1 MSSLTLRPH
10 RPIPRSTV
18 RVVLLVRAN
27 MQRYFK
33 HRLLFVTGFLEPF
46 LFLLSIGI
54 GVGGLVGGIHVEGE
68 TIPYAIFVAPGLMA
82 TSAMNGAMIDSIFN
96 VYFKLR
102 ISHSYDAV
110 LATPMS
116 PTDLALGE
124 IGWSIVR
131 VGIYSVAFLIVMA
144 GLGDVHS
151 WMVIFCLPAAMLVSA
166 SFSAVGIAATTYM
179 RTWQDFD
186 LVMMIQM
193 PMFLFS
199 GVFFP
204 LTVYPGWLQLVV
216 SLTPLYQGVAL
227 CRDFA
232 LGHLHLWMLFNVAYL
247 LIMGAIG
254 LRITIR
260 RLAILLLP

>member
-1 MSSLTLRPH
+1 
-10 RPIPRSTV
+10 
-18 RVVLLVRAN
+18 
-27 MQRYFK
+27 
-33 HRLLFVTGFLEPF
+33 
-46 LFLLSIGI
+46 
-54 GVGGLVGGIHVEGE
+54 
-68 TIPYAIFVAPGLMA
+68 
-82 TSAMNGAMIDSIFN
+82 
-96 VYFKLR
+96 
-102 ISHSYDAV
+102 
-110 LATPMS
+110 
-116 PTDLALGE
+116 
-124 IGWSIVR
+124 
-131 VGIYSVAFLIVMA
+131 
-144 GLGDVHS
+144 
-151 WMVIFCLPAAMLVSA
+151 
-166 SFSAVGIAATTYM
+166 M

-247 LIMGAIG
+247 LFMGAIG